1 MRRQLAL
8 STAFIALCGAAY
20 AQDQGS
26 IQLAP
31 IIVEGADMQAYRAT
45 SAGTAT
51 LTDTPLRDVPQA
63 VNVVG
68 REEIEDRQI
77 QSLSAA
83 VEGVPNLARNGSAAN
98 RSETFLLRGFQT
110 SGFSVDGMQMNGT
123 ADRPEVLM
131 DLAGVERV
139 EVLKGPASVLHGAGD
154 PGGVINIVT
163 RRPEAAPGADIAL
176 TYGSF
181 DFKRAE
187 ATATGALNA
196 SGTLTG
202 RITGA
207 VQDEDGW
214 IPGRPGSERRY
225 VGGILEW
232 RPSDATVLDFTLEHT
247 ATKQPFD
254 RGLLWVPSQQQ
265 VLEPYDSWL
274 SEAWSMVDG
283 EKTRGMLK
291 LEHEVSDRLT
301 LRTSL
306 GFDFGHVSDTGID
319 HQGLRDDGRSLRRRY
334 TDRLEDTETQNLR
347 AEALYEFSTGSVEH
361 NVLAGVQYS
370 WSRMDFTSA
379 RANIDDIDIF
389 DPVHGAPMPAT
400 SPNSNYRQ
408 DIETRAVYLQDQIT
422 FNEEWKALIG
432 LRWDEYTSE
441 RVETIGGDGSIPE
454 TTDTALTGRIG
465 VVWQPRGDLSLYA
478 SYAESFAPQTGL
490 TRDLQTLDPEEGRQ
504 YEVGAKWDVVPDR
517 LSANLSVFEIT
528 KTNLANDD
536 PLDEDYSI
544 LTGEV
549 RSRGIEA
556 ELAGEVLPGWGV
568 HAGLGYL
575 DAEVT
580 KDNVIPV
587 GTRFQRVPRVTASL
601 WTTYEFQPG
610 SVAEGFT
617 VGGGITHVGSR
628 VGFIDDNYADQFE
641 VDGYTR
647 LDLMTRYTFDN
658 GATLSLAV
666 NNVTD
671 EGYINSIQSEREIVA
686 GAPRN
691 VQLKLGMSF

>member
-1 MRRQLAL
+1 MKRHLAL
-8 STAFIALCGAAY
+8 STAFAALCHGAA
-20 AQDQGS
+20 AQEQVVD
-26 IQLAP
+26 LAP
-31 IIVEGADMQAYRAT
+31 IVVTAEEIAAYNAA
-45 SAGTAT
+45 SASTAT
-51 LTDTPLRDVPQA
+51 MTDTPLRDVPQA

-68 REEIEDRQI
+68 RQEIEDRQI
-77 QSLSAA
+77 QSLTAA
-83 VEGVPNLARNGSAAN
+83 VEGVPNLARNGTAAN

-154 PGGVINIVT
+154 PGGVINVVT
-163 RRPEAAPGADIAL
+163 RRPEATPSADVTL
-176 TYGSF
+176 SYGSF
-181 DFKRAE
+181 DFKRVE
-187 ATATGALNA
+187 GSATGALNA

-207 VQDEDGW
+207 LQDEDGW
-214 IPGRPGSERRY
+214 IPGRPGSKRRY
-225 VGGILEW
+225 VGGALEW
-232 RPSDATVLDFTLEHT
+232 RPSDATLLGFTLEHT

-274 SEAWSMVDG
+274 SEEWSMVDG
-283 EKTRGMLK
+283 EKTRGLLK
-291 LEHEVSDRLT
+291 LKHDVSDRLT
-301 LRTSL
+301 VRTSL

-334 TDRLEDTETQNLR
+334 TDRVEDTQTQNLR
-347 AEALYEFSTGSVEH
+347 AEALYKFNTGSVEH
-361 NVLAGVQYS
+361 NVLGGVQYS
-370 WSRMDFTSA
+370 WSRMDFESA

-389 DPVHGAPMPAT
+389 DPVHGAPMPIAA
-400 SPNSNYRQ
+400 PNSKYRQ

-422 FNEEWKALIG
+422 FSEGWKGLAG

-441 RVETIGGDGSIPE
+441 RVATVGGDAIPKK
-454 TTDTALTGRIG
+454 TDTALTGRIG
-465 VVWQPRGDLSLYA
+465 LVWQPRNDLSLYA
-478 SYAESFAPQTGL
+478 SFAQSFAPQTGL
-490 TRDLQTLDPEEGRQ
+490 TRDLSTLDPEKGRQ

-517 LSANLSVFEIT
+517 VTANLAVFEIT
-528 KTNLANDD
+528 KTNVANDD

-544 LTGEV
+544 LTGEQ

-556 ELAGEVLPGWGV
+556 ELAGEILPGWAM
-568 HAGLGYL
+568 HAGLGYI

-580 KDNVIPV
+580 KDTLIPV

-610 SVAEGFT
+610 SRAEGFT
-617 VGGGITHVGSR
+617 IGGGFTHVGSR
-628 VGFIDDNYADQFE
+628 VGFIDDDYSDQFE

-658 GATLSLAV
+658 GATLSLSV
-666 NNVTD
+666 NNVTNKA
-671 EGYINSIQSEREIVA
+671 YINSIQSDREIVA

-691 VQLKLGMSF
+691 VQIKLGMAF